1 MRSLG
6 GEGEEVVGVWGCGG
20 GLGGGPPAGVGGG
33 GGVWVLRT
41 VEFWVFRVH
50 TEMLDF
56 PAV

>member
-20 GLGGGPPAGVGGG
+20 GLGGGWLGLGGG

>member
-6 GEGEEVVGVWGCGG
+6 GEGGWWWGRWGAGGG
-20 GLGGGPPAGVGGG
+20 GLGGGAGWGWG

>member
-6 GEGEEVVGVWGCGG
+6 GEGEVVVGAVGRGG
-20 GLGGGPPAGVGGG
+20 GGPAGVGGG

>member
-6 GEGEEVVGVWGCGG
+6 GEGEVVVGAVGRGG
-20 GLGGGPPAGVGGG
+20 GAGWGWGGGV
-33 GGVWVLRT
+33 VWVLRT

>member
-6 GEGEEVVGVWGCGG
+6 GEGEVVVGAVGCGG
-20 GLGGGPPAGVGGG
+20 GGAGWGWGGGG
-33 GGVWVLRT
+33 GGVLRT
-41 VEFWVFRVH
+41 VEIWVFRVH

>member
-6 GEGEEVVGVWGCGG
+6 GEGEVVVGAVGRGGRAWGG
-20 GLGGGPPAGVGGG
+20 AGWGWGG

>member
-1 MRSLG
+1 M
-6 GEGEEVVGVWGCGG
+6 GVWG
-20 GLGGGPPAGVGGG
+20 GLGGGAGWGWGG

>member
-20 GLGGGPPAGVGGG
+20 GLGGGRLGLGG

>member
-6 GEGEEVVGVWGCGG
+6 GEGEVVVGAGGCGG
-20 GLGGGPPAGVGGG
+20 RGAWEGAGWGWG

>member
-20 GLGGGPPAGVGGG
+20 GLGGGPAGVGG

-50 TEMLDF
+50 TVMPDF

>member
-1 MRSLG
+1 M
-6 GEGEEVVGVWGCGG
+6 GVWG
-20 GLGGGPPAGVGGG
+20 GLGGGGLAGVGG

>member
-1 MRSLG
+1 MG
-6 GEGEEVVGVWGCGG
+6 GRGRWWWGG
-20 GLGGGPPAGVGGG
+20 GGGGG

>member
-6 GEGEEVVGVWGCGG
+6 GEGEVVVGAGGRGGAGGCWL
-20 GLGGGPPAGVGGG
+20 GL

-41 VEFWVFRVH
+41 VELWVFRVH
-50 TEMLDF
+50 TEMLNF

>member
-6 GEGEEVVGVWGCGG
+6 GEGEVVVGAVGR
-20 GLGGGPPAGVGGG
+20 GGG
-33 GGVWVLRT
+33 GAWVLRT

>member
-1 MRSLG
+1 MG
-6 GEGEEVVGVWGCGG
+6 GRGRWWWGG
-20 GLGGGPPAGVGGG
+20 GLAGVGG